1 MRDSTSITTSTAT
14 FRGPVA
20 YLCLCKFW
28 INSEEEYRS
37 TMEKH
42 GKELM
47 ADLPNFTNIEPV
59 VQIDELLL
67 GSQVRAA
74 A

>member
-1 MRDSTSITTSTAT
+1 
-14 FRGPVA
+14 
-20 YLCLCKFW
+20 
-28 INSEEEYRS
+28 
-37 TMEKH
+37 MEKH

-47 ADLPNFTNIEPV
+47 ADLSNFTNIEPV

-67 GSQVRAA
+67 DTQIRAA